1 MSKAVQY
8 ILENDKGG
16 KVNDDV
22 AIKALKINELEILED
37 ILTGKEPLNKIT
49 ERVEELKEMLKKING
64 YIKI

>member
-16 KVNDDV
+16 KVSDDV

>member
-1 MSKAVQY
+1 MCRAVQY

-16 KVNDDV
+16 KVSDNV

-49 ERVEELKEMLKKING
+49 ERVEDLKEMLKKING
-64 YIKI
+64 HIKI

>member
-1 MSKAVQY
+1 MCRAVQY

-16 KVNDDV
+16 KVSDDV

-49 ERVEELKEMLKKING
+49 ERVEDLKEMLKKING
-64 YIKI
+64 HIKI